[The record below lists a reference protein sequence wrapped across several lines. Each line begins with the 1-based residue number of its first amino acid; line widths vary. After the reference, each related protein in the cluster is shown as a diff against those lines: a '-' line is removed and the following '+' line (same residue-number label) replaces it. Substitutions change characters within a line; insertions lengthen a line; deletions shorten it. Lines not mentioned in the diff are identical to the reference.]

1 MRMKIALLNHVFDE
15 NVTGTFALN
24 QMVNKV
30 TGRSSHGL
38 RNELVRGISSLPS
51 PWALQATE

>member
-1 MRMKIALLNHVFDE
+1 MKIALLNHVFDE